1 MWMLWSAIMSP
12 ATFLGS
18 SESLL
23 TRTRGSRSRCES
35 CAAYALVLLLLLQ
48 YNATLEAQ
56 RTLVVCHLMR
66 TLY

>member
-18 SESLL
+18 SESSL

-35 CAAYALVLLLLLQ
+35 CAAYALLLQ

-56 RTLVVCHLMR
+56 RTLVVCQLMR